1 MKARLIALVLCVLA
15 VGSSPAQAEKRFIV
29 RTNTGLKAL
38 ENVCRIV
45 RCNVLRGIE
54 DPESELFVI
63 SSANV
68 GLLSVIRNNVLSI
81 ELDEPVPLFETASDT
96 PPPAGSDQIPEGLS
110 DRRLVK
116 LNGDDVW
123 KGYYNQ
129 PAANIVRVQEAQRQF
144 KVQGSGTV
152 AVIDTGIDPNHP
164 VLKSVIVP
172 GYDFTRGE
180 SGPGSEMADVN
191 QSTAAVVD
199 GTPVRVNGTTFA
211 VVNQSTAAVV
221 DGGGHSAFGHGTMV
235 AGIIHLVAPR
245 ATIMSLKAFGSN
257 GFGYTSDVV
266 RAVYYAVRTNASAI
280 NMSFSIPESSREL
293 AKAVTFAVN
302 RGVVC
307 VASAG
312 NSGTTSVVYPAGF
325 NKVMAIASTDINDK
339 RSSFSNYGEKYIWV
353 AAPGEGI
360 ITTYPFSTYAAGWGT
375 SFSTPFVTGTA
386 ALLMDVEPNTNQGTA
401 AKRIAHAQQLER
413 DLGNGR
419 LDVVRALKSASARQ

>member
-1 MKARLIALVLCVLA
+1 
-15 VGSSPAQAEKRFIV
+15 
-29 RTNTGLKAL
+29 
-38 ENVCRIV
+38 
-45 RCNVLRGIE
+45 
-54 DPESELFVI
+54 
-63 SSANV
+63 
-68 GLLSVIRNNVLSI
+68 
-81 ELDEPVPLFETASDT
+81 
-96 PPPAGSDQIPEGLS
+96 
-110 DRRLVK
+110 
-116 LNGDDVW
+116 
-123 KGYYNQ
+123 
-129 PAANIVRVQEAQRQF
+129 
-144 KVQGSGTV
+144 
-152 AVIDTGIDPNHP
+152 

-180 SGPGSEMADVN
+180 AGPGSEMADVN

-266 RAVYYAVRTNASAI
+266 RAMYYAVRSNASAI

-293 AKAVTFAVN
+293 ARAVTFAVN
-302 RGVVC
+302 RGVIC

-353 AAPGEGI
+353 AAPGEGV
-360 ITTYPFSTYAAGWGT
+360 ITTYPFGTYAAGWGT

-386 ALLMDVEPNTNQGTA
+386 ALLMDIEPNSNQVTA
-401 AKRIAHAQQLER
+401 AKRIAHAKQLER

-419 LDVVRALKSASARQ
+419 LDVVRALKSAAARE